1 MILGILFALVF
12 TWLCRDIFEM
22 HGMILGMVIAG
33 PEILFAFFAGIAVSL
48 AGKRIRKNYK
58 GEKRC
63 SKA

>member
-1 MILGILFALVF
+1 MILGILFALVL

-22 HGMILGMVIAG
+22 YGMVLGMVIAG
-33 PEILFAFFAGIAVSL
+33 PGILFAFFAGIIIWL
-48 AGKRIRKNYK
+48 AGKHIKKNYK